1 MNFIDRIPSGCGTGK
16 YLQLQSDRYTIGC
29 DRSRQLC
36 ELAREKHCQIP
47 IVIADNLHLPY
58 RDNLFDAVLSIGVI
72 HHLATHERRVQ
83 AIRGGISTVD
93 LLEKKKQTTICFH
106 FRMSENSQT

>member
-1 MNFIDRIPSGCGTGK
+1 MGK

-93 LLEKKKQTTICFH
+93 LLGKKTNDYLLLF
-106 FRMSENSQT
+106 